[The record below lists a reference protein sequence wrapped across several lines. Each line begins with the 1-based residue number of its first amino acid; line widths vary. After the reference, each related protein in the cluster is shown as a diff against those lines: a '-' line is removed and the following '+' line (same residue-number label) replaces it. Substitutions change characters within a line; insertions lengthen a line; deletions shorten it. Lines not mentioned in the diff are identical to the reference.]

1 MMDLKVDKYDLI
13 VKNGDLALC
22 VTFADLV
29 RQDINIRLRTL
40 AGEWFLDPGV
50 GIPYLT
56 KVFGQRP
63 NKLSLQEIFRQSV
76 LASPHIVSLQHSN
89 VEFDPS
95 SGILTFAFDATMTD
109 GSTLSLRDSLGGP
122 NVLGI

>member
-1 MMDLKVDKYDLI
+1 MDLKLDAHDLK
-13 VKNGDLALC
+13 VENGDLALC
-22 VTFADLV
+22 VTFADLA

-40 AGEWFLDPGV
+40 AGEWFLDPGI

-56 KVFGQRP
+56 KIFGQRP

-76 LASPHIVSLQHSN
+76 LASKYVFSLPHSN
-89 VEFDPS
+89 VEFDAS
-95 SGILTFAFDATMTD
+95 SGTVTFAFEATLTD
-109 GSTLSLRDSLGGP
+109 GSSLSLREALGGS

>member
-1 MMDLKVDKYDLI
+1 MDLKLDAQDLK
-13 VKNGDLALC
+13 VENGDIALC
-22 VTFADLV
+22 VTFADLA

-56 KVFGQRP
+56 KIFGQRP
-63 NKLSLQEIFRQSV
+63 NKLSLQEIFRQVV
-76 LASPHIVSLQHSN
+76 LASPYVISLPHSN
-89 VEFDPS
+89 VEFDAI
-95 SGILTFAFDATMTD
+95 SGTLFFVFEARLTD
-109 GSTLSLRDSLGGP
+109 GSTLSLRDTFGAL